1 MFVGEERVVILAKG
15 ETPLTGVK
23 LVIYKKIVQG
33 DFRKFRA
40 ESNDTP
46 SGGGARDLRFSPA
59 NEFTQQFNRM
69 FNGPGTDGT
78 LTGRLY
84 WNGLPPTDVIIHQP
98 TNARPNEV
106 RIGTVHQCFPSQVLP
121 VDSNDCIL
129 LLVLDNEDRVW
140 PSFTTEH
147 SLRNDNWHPAVK
159 EPILRGLHA
168 RRSDRVTP
176 MGYVDIENGREWT
189 NGR

>member
-1 MFVGEERVVILAKG
+1 MANDC
-15 ETPLTGVK
+15 TPLIGVK
-23 LVIYKKIVQG
+23 LIIYKKIVPG

-59 NEFTQQFNRM
+59 AEFTPQFNRM
-69 FNGPGTDGT
+69 FSEPGIDGT
-78 LTGRLY
+78 LSGRFY
-84 WNGLPPTDVIIHQP
+84 WPGLLPTDVIIHQP

-106 RIGTVHQCFPSQVLP
+106 RIGTVHLCFPTQILP
-121 VDSNDCIL
+121 IDSDDCIL

-140 PSFTTEH
+140 PSFTSEQ
-147 SLRNDNWHPAVK
+147 SLRNDNWHLAVK
-159 EPILRGLHA
+159 DPILRGLNA
-168 RRSDRVTP
+168 RRGDRVTP
-176 MGYVDIENGREWT
+176 MGYVDLENGREWN